1 MHRVLRRMDCEN
13 PSTARACGPS
23 MTVSVSHAL
32 LAAAL
37 AGAAMIA
44 AKPARAEAPPTTVAY
59 QPMVSTGLA
68 ARRPFEAWFVFD
80 KSSDPAVP
88 GYAVPA
94 GATIR
99 FTFPKAFTPRPGGFL
114 GAVMLR
120 GWSQGSIPAK
130 FSTALDDKNP
140 RAVVVHF
147 NEGIAAD
154 PGDRPGLKAIH
165 LRTNEINPAK
175 AGDYPI
181 TIEFLDAG
189 LLSGT
194 TKAIA
199 HVTAKPLPNVAAY
212 NQLHQSKDEDWQH
225 VKAGEEALLPID
237 FLVTLPGASRS
248 VISLKAGDAS
258 LGILK
263 DGKPIGSITTQ
274 GVPVALTP
282 QAFGPGYSRLGII
295 EVHAK
300 AGSTPGVAQIVASLD
315 GGTQYVIH
323 LVVEGP

>member
-1 MHRVLRRMDCEN
+1 MHSELRRMDCES
-13 PSTARACGPS
+13 PSTARVCAPS
-23 MTVSVSHAL
+23 MKIGVSYGLRAAGI
-32 LAAAL
+32 AAA
-37 AGAAMIA
+37 AIVAAI
-44 AKPARAEAPPTTVAY
+44 PAWAEAPRTTVAY

-68 ARRPFEAWFVFD
+68 AHHPFEAWFVFD
-80 KSSDPAVP
+80 KSSDPSVP

-99 FTFPKAFTPRPGGFL
+99 FTFPKTFTPKPDGSL
-114 GAVMLR
+114 GVVMLT

-130 FSTALDDKNP
+130 FSTAMDDKDL
-140 RAVVVHF
+140 RTVVVHL
-147 NEGIAAD
+147 NEGIDAGPAE
-154 PGDRPGLKAIH
+154 RPGLKAIH

-181 TIEFLDAG
+181 KIQFIDAG
-189 LLSGT
+189 PLSGM
-194 TKAIA
+194 TKASA
-199 HVTAKPLPNVAAY
+199 HITAKPLPNVAAY

-237 FLVTLPGASRS
+237 FLVTLPNASRS
-248 VISLKAGDAS
+248 VISLKTTDAGLS
-258 LGILK
+258 VLK
-263 DGKPIGSITTQ
+263 DGRPIGSITTQ

-282 QAFGPGYSRLGII
+282 QAFGPGYSRLGIV

-315 GGTQYVIH
+315 GGTRYAIH